1 MAKKEKTPKEV
12 NNHPNRIGIKEAAGY
27 TIAEAGNMFNLT
39 YISSYLKIFM
49 TDVLRISPA
58 SAGFMFIITRLWD
71 CINDPIWGA
80 MVAKK
85 APTKDGKFRPYLK
98 WVAIP
103 LGIATIACFV
113 PYNNFTQNQGILLA
127 LCYIMYIFYGMMY
140 TGMNIPFGSLA
151 SVITDDPKGRT
162 LLSTFRSI
170 GSGIGGAVVSLIAP
184 LVIYTAV
191 TNADGSTMIDP
202 ATNTVVKAADGSKM
216 FVFALAMG
224 VLSIIF
230 YLWGFKTTKER
241 VPSEAE
247 PQVDLKKTYLGLL
260 KSRPFVTVALA
271 GVLISGQLQFGSFN
285 AYLYKNYF
293 SNTSLS
299 ILGTVCNYLPM
310 VILILLTPKL
320 VEKFGKKELCGN
332 MSVIS
337 AFAAVLIAVLANNEK
352 FLYWIDPQYG
362 RLPWWMFMLSLL
374 VIGFGYT
381 FVSLT
386 CWAVVMDVI
395 DYQEYKT
402 GIRNESAVYAVYTF
416 SRKLGQTIAD
426 ASGLFLLQWAQYDAD
441 TAGNGF
447 IEANNT
453 SRKIMLICTIIPAIV
468 YTGVWLLMK
477 FGYPLDRK
485 RLAPIYKF
493 IREKREA
500 EEAGAVETIVE
511 TPAVATAV
519 KAPVVVAKPAVSD
532 KQKIKEIRK
541 FIFMRDIG
549 MLSQEEYKERIN
561 KLFK

>member
-1 MAKKEKTPKEV
+1 MAKEKKTVEV
-12 NNHPNRIGIKEAAGY
+12 NDHPNKIGIKEAAGY

-39 YISSYLKIFM
+39 YISSYLKMFM
-49 TDVLRISPA
+49 TDVLGISAA
-58 SAGFMFIITRLWD
+58 SAGVMFIITRLWD
-71 CINDPIWGA
+71 CINDPLWGA
-80 MVAKK
+80 MVAKR
-85 APTKDGKFRPYLK
+85 APTRDGKFRPYLK

-103 LGIATIACFV
+103 LGIATVACFV
-113 PYNNFTQNQGILLA
+113 PYNEITQNPVILLA

-184 LVIYTAV
+184 IVIFSVV
-191 TNADGSTMIDP
+191 TNPDGSPKISPATGEAIKQADGE
-202 ATNTVVKAADGSKM
+202 KM
-216 FVFALAMG
+216 FTFGLAMG
-224 VLSIIF
+224 ILSIIF
-230 YLWGFKTTKER
+230 YLWGYKTTKER

-247 PQVDLKKTYLGLL
+247 PKVDFKKTYGGLL
-260 KSRPFVTVALA
+260 KSRPFITVALA
-271 GVLISGQLQFGSFN
+271 GVLISGQLQFNSFN
-285 AYLYKNYF
+285 TYLYKNYF
-293 SNTSLS
+293 ENTNLS

-310 VILILLTPKL
+310 VILILFTPKL

-337 AFAAVLIAVLANNEK
+337 AFAAVLIAILANNEK

-402 GIRNESAVYAVYTF
+402 GIRNESAIYAVYTF
-416 SRKLGQTIAD
+416 ARKFGQTLAD
-426 ASGLFLLQWAQYDAD
+426 ASGLFLLQWAQYDAK
-441 TAGNGF
+441 TAGIGF
-447 IEANNT
+447 IDNEAQT
-453 SRKIMLICTIIPAIV
+453 SRKIMLICTIIPAFV

-477 FGYPLDRK
+477 FGYPLSKEKLD
-485 RLAPIYKF
+485 PIYKELR
-493 IREKREA
+493 IKHEA
-500 EEAGAVETIVE
+500 EAKAM
-511 TPAVATAV
+511 ATT
-519 KAPVVVAKPAVSD
+519 
-532 KQKIKEIRK
+532 
-541 FIFMRDIG
+541 
-549 MLSQEEYKERIN
+549 EE
-561 KLFK
+561 

>member
-1 MAKKEKTPKEV
+1 MNEKGVIFLAKEKKVKEV
-12 NNHPNRIGIKEAAGY
+12 NNHPNKIGIKEAAGY

-39 YISSYLKIFM
+39 YISSYLKMFM
-49 TDVLRISPA
+49 TDVLKISPA
-58 SAGFMFIITRLWD
+58 NTGLMFIITRLWD

-98 WVAIP
+98 WVSIP

-113 PYNNFTQNQGILLA
+113 PYNNFTQNPAILLA

-184 LVIYTAV
+184 MVIFSVV
-191 TNADGSTMIDP
+191 TNADGSPKIDP
-202 ATNTVVKAADGSKM
+202 ATNTVVKAADGGKM
-216 FVFALAMG
+216 FAFALAMG
-224 VLSIIF
+224 ILSIIF

-247 PQVDLKKTYLGLL
+247 PKVDLKQTYLGLL

-271 GVLISGQLQFGSFN
+271 GVLISGQLQFNSFN
-285 AYLYKNYF
+285 TYLYKNYF
-293 SNTSLS
+293 ANTNLS

-310 VILILLTPKL
+310 VILILFTPKL

-362 RLPWWMFMLSLL
+362 RLPWWMFMISLL

-416 SRKLGQTIAD
+416 ARKFGQTIAD
-426 ASGLFLLQWAQYDAD
+426 ASGLFLLQWAKYDAD

-447 IEANNT
+447 IEANDT

-477 FGYPLDRK
+477 FGYPLDRENLK
-485 RLAPIYKF
+485 PIYAF
-493 IREKREA
+493 IREKREK
-500 EEAGAVETIVE
+500 EEQEA
-511 TPAVATAV
+511 
-519 KAPVVVAKPAVSD
+519 KA
-532 KQKIKEIRK
+532 
-541 FIFMRDIG
+541 
-549 MLSQEEYKERIN
+549 
-561 KLFK
+561 